1 MTGKTPAANADCD
14 DPVCSR
20 KNEMFDAMRASVGGS
35 ASTTTEPLDVD
46 ELGRASWG
54 LVCATK
60 RNETKR
66 ARERLDDDARLTK
79 PSSCSRRFTQ
89 LHTIAAY
96 YPVRVDDADGRS
108 RMRECILWRA

>member
-1 MTGKTPAANADCD
+1 MPSKNPTADADCD

-20 KNEMFDAMRASVGGS
+20 KNEMFDAMRASMGGS

-54 LVCATK
+54 LVRATK

-66 ARERLDDDARLTK
+66 AIDR
-79 PSSCSRRFTQ
+79 
-89 LHTIAAY
+89 
-96 YPVRVDDADGRS
+96 
-108 RMRECILWRA
+108 

>member
-66 ARERLDDDARLTK
+66 NETRERET
-79 PSSCSRRFTQ
+79 RR
-89 LHTIAAY
+89 
-96 YPVRVDDADGRS
+96 R
-108 RMRECILWRA
+108 RETDETFLVFATLYAVAHHRGVLPGACR